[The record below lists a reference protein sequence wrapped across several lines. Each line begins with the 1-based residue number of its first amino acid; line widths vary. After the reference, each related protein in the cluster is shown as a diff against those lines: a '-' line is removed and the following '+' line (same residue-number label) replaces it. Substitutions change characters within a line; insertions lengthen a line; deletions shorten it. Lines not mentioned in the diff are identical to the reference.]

1 MSKTHVASC
10 YDSSFLTVIPLGLA
24 IIPPKLIGLAVLIVL
39 DLESA
44 RETEIGV
51 TGVETAMIRT
61 TGENDET
68 GPGRGLIV
76 KETTTET
83 ATGTEGANVMVS
95 VSVATE
101 NVVTATETVNV
112 KTTTT
117 GRRDADARMTSL
129 RMSAAR
135 ESEAMT
141 DQILYY
147 QNRQHLLACL
157 LPLYP

>member
-1 MSKTHVASC
+1 MLTFSLIFYRNASVNE
-10 YDSSFLTVIPLGLA
+10 SEKRLRMVGL
-24 IIPPKLIGLAVLIVL
+24 LLAEDAKILV
-39 DLESA
+39 
-44 RETEIGV
+44 
-51 TGVETAMIRT
+51 
-61 TGENDET
+61 
-68 GPGRGLIV
+68 
-76 KETTTET
+76 
-83 ATGTEGANVMVS
+83 NV
-95 VSVATE
+95 TE
-101 NVVTATETVNV
+101 NATATATETVNV